1 MKGGSS
7 RGSSSKAVARG
18 GGVRRSAVST
28 EPHVSWFDR
37 LALRPSM
44 PLLAVPVLHLC
55 FWGLYAALRR
65 PAGDFSVETDF
76 FGDYIY
82 WAREWASGHASAMS
96 GFKGPVYYILLGY
109 LSRFC
114 SWFAHGSIWPPPPGI
129 EFAVGKALSVL
140 SAAGSV
146 WLVGVLLVR
155 LLRDDE
161 PAPLASRITPLALG
175 LALAAQAA
183 LSSNLI
189 FIDHTYRAGTDAPA
203 LFLLLLAFERSLAAR
218 SLRAHVLAGAL
229 AAIAV
234 LTRSSNVGVLI
245 PLLLIAWRRYPRS
258 WRALG
263 PLGGYIVV
271 SLPWWIFLGVTT
283 GNPFYNRNLMNA
295 AYEIFG
301 KGEMMLD
308 GFIAANLPF
317 ESATD
322 LFRVDPGLVAMTW
335 LKNLPGHL
343 GFDWVRVLGWPGS
356 AVVSLGAPK
365 WSGVAIGILSGA
377 PFWGG
382 YVAWLLRGGS
392 RRTPFWLLAFLFAE
406 VLVLLPIFYGERFAL
421 PVLPIYVL
429 GLAGYYFVP
438 GSRRRQRMQWR
449 GAALTAVTAS
459 GVLLV
464 ALSYAAAWRAAE
476 DPDRY
481 YQPREILSL
490 VRNLKDRGTH
500 LEAGASIAA
509 RKPHSAYFLGLR
521 SAAVPD
527 GKTLE
532 QIHGALV
539 AAGVRY
545 LYVGSSEAHLRPVLV
560 PLANPGP
567 DRSNPD
573 GFRQIEGG
581 TSHDGRQLFGGTL
594 WEVDG
599 AVTRPAIRVEVK
611 VARRAMPP
619 GVSRTAFV
627 QGELGRTYLANAR
640 LAPALKLLT
649 KATRAAPSWM
659 AAKLAFGDALYFNGR
674 PEDALGCYRAASEA
688 MPDSGIVYARLAT
701 VYLAL
706 GRREDTEASMA
717 TTLALAGF
725 GFDKTTDLGVRYFGR
740 REYVAAIAPL
750 YASLKREPK
759 DWRAQEYLGLIA
771 YQSGNVGAALPRFR
785 ACLEWAPSGAERTRI
800 LGLVETIERYGGK
813 SAGPR
818 PVQAL
823 DSPE

>member
-1 MKGGSS
+1 MKGVSGRRSS
-7 RGSSSKAVARG
+7 GNSAARG
-18 GGVRRSAVST
+18 GGVHRSAAST

-37 LALRPSM
+37 LAVRPLV
-44 PLLAVPVLHLC
+44 PLLAVPVLHFC
-55 FWGLYAALRR
+55 FWGLYATLRR

-245 PLLLIAWRRYPRS
+245 PLVLIAWRRYPRS
-258 WRALG
+258 WRALC
-263 PLGGYIVV
+263 PIAGYIVV

-283 GNPFYNRNLMNA
+283 GNPFYNRNLINA
-295 AYEIFG
+295 AFEIFA
-301 KGEMMLD
+301 KDKIMLD
-308 GFIAANLPF
+308 VFMAANLPF
-317 ESATD
+317 ESAID

-343 GFDWVRVLGWPGS
+343 AFDWVRVLGWPGS
-356 AVVSLGAPK
+356 VAVSLGAPK

-382 YVAWLLRGGS
+382 YVVWLRRGGS
-392 RRTPFWLLAFLFAE
+392 RRAPFWLLAFLFAE
-406 VLVLLPIFYGERFAL
+406 VLILLPIYYGERYAL

-438 GSRRRQRMQWR
+438 GSLRRHRMQLR
-449 GAALTAVTAS
+449 GAMLTAVTISSA
-459 GVLLV
+459 LLV
-464 ALSYAAAWRAAE
+464 ALSYAAAWRAGE

-481 YQPREILSL
+481 EQPREVLSL
-490 VRNLKDRGTH
+490 VRRLNDRGIH
-500 LEAGASIAA
+500 LEAGASLAA
-509 RKPHSAYFLGLR
+509 RKPHPGYFLGLR
-521 SAAVPD
+521 WTGVPNE
-527 GKTLE
+527 GTLE

-545 LYVGSSEAHLRPVLV
+545 LYVGISETRLRPVLV
-560 PLANPGP
+560 PLADPRP
-567 DRSNPD
+567 DRPNPD
-573 GFRQIEGG
+573 GFRRVEAG
-581 TSHDGRQLFGGTL
+581 TFRLGPRVYDCTL

-599 AVTRPAIRVEVK
+599 AVTPPAKRVEAK
-611 VARRAMPP
+611 IARHSAPP

-627 QGELGRTYLANAR
+627 QGELGRTYLANGSESA
-640 LAPALKLLT
+640 ALKLLE

-659 AAKLAFGDALYFNGR
+659 AAKLAYGDALYFTGR
-674 PEDALGCYRAASEA
+674 SEDALGCYRAAAEA
-688 MPDSGIVYARLAT
+688 MPDSGVVHARLAT
-701 VYLAL
+701 AYLAL
-706 GRREDTEASMA
+706 GRREDAEASLVTA
-717 TTLALAGF
+717 LSLADLNPGQ
-725 GFDKTTDLGVRYFGR
+725 TTDLGVRYFGR

-750 YASLKREPK
+750 YASEKSDPG

-771 YQSGNVGAALPRFR
+771 YQSGDVGVALPRFR
-785 ACLEWAPSGAERTRI
+785 ACLESVPPGAERTRI
-800 LGLVETIERYGGK
+800 LGLVETIKRYGGK
-813 SAGPR
+813 PPGPR